1 MLLLETERLIIR
13 DLQDGDLD
21 AMHELNSLPET
32 DEYNT
37 LGIPE
42 SVEVTRAIMENR
54 IAKNKELPRICY
66 VMSLFLKD
74 TDAFIGMI
82 GLNLAEAQKS
92 RAEVWYKLHKD
103 HWRKGYATEAVRRM
117 LQFAFDE
124 LGLHRVEA
132 GCAIE
137 NIGSIKVLEK
147 AGMQREGRCR
157 KILPIRGEWVDNYMY
172 AILEEDFLA
181 TNK

>member
-42 SVEVTRAIMENR
+42 SVEATRAIMENR

-74 TDAFIGMI
+74 TDTFIGMI
-82 GLNLAEAQKS
+82 GLNLAEVQKS
-92 RAEVWYKLHKD
+92 RAEIWYKLHKD
-103 HWRKGYATEAVRRM
+103 HWRKGYATGAVCRM

-181 TNK
+181 Y